1 MLLAGHASLVMMS
14 GRIPR
19 DRLRIGALL
28 CCMGASAC
36 TATIGDGG
44 ADAGRPDA
52 GSPDAYVP
60 PVPPPLC
67 LIDLDCGGAT
77 IPDEPK
83 IPCLVH
89 IEDGRGGVAYDGH
102 VGVEKRGRSSLSFPK
117 PQYAIELRD
126 AAGIDNPVDLL
137 AMGTESDWVLN
148 GAYIDRALIRNKLL
162 FELFQSFGGSERY
175 AAEIAYCELTLDDD
189 WMGIYM
195 LTERVKRDDDR
206 IAISA
211 DVGSGASFILKQD
224 DAGGMREIG
233 IAHGWW
239 ALVYPRAEL
248 ATAGQIAGV
257 STWLDGWQAAIGGA
271 GDIFAYVDL
280 DSAVDFVIL
289 EELARNN
296 DAYFLSVHIWKDA
309 GGLIHFA
316 PWDLDLSFGQPLY
329 NQSFDPHGWIMYRP
343 PMINAMAQLPAFQ
356 SRLAARWSELRSS
369 NAQLSDAAMAERL
382 DFHLDTIADRVADN
396 FVRWPIADIQ
406 FLDDQLYTVSS
417 YGEEITLVRQWISDR
432 LEWMDANVATYA
444 AGN

>member
-1 MLLAGHASLVMMS
+1 VT
-14 GRIPR
+14 GRIYR
-19 DRLRIGALL
+19 DCRLALVVL
-28 CCMGASAC
+28 AWVWASAC
-36 TATIGDGG
+36 TATIGGSHDGG
-44 ADAGRPDA
+44 ADA
-52 GSPDAYVP
+52 GSPDAYVA

-83 IPCLVH
+83 IPCMIR
-89 IEDGRGGVAYDGH
+89 IEDGAGGVEYDGH
-102 VGVEKRGRSSLSFPK
+102 VGVEKRGRSSQSFPK

-126 AAGIDNPVDLL
+126 AAGIDSPADIL
-137 AMGTESDWVLN
+137 AMGGEADWVLN

-175 AAEIAYCELTLDDD
+175 AADIAYCELTLDGD

-224 DAGGMREIG
+224 DVAGLREVG

-239 ALVYPRAEL
+239 SLVYPRAEL
-248 ATAGQIAGV
+248 ATAGQIAGI
-257 STWLDGWQAAIGGA
+257 SAWLDGWQAATGGN
-271 GDIFAYVDL
+271 GDIFAWLDL

-289 EELARNN
+289 EELAKNN

-309 GGLIHFA
+309 GGLIHFT

-356 SRLAARWSELRSS
+356 SRLSARWSELRA
-369 NAQLSDAAMAERL
+369 AQLSDDAITTRL

-406 FLDDQLYTVSS
+406 FLDDQLYPVAS
-417 YGEEITLVRQWISDR
+417 YSEEITLVRQWISDR

-444 AGN
+444 AGS